1 MRRPFSGRDAR
12 AMAEKLTIVDV
23 DGDVPTA
30 VARIEKTLDRLGVA
44 VFAKIDHAAGARA
57 AGLELAD
64 EVVLVFG
71 DPAVGTALMQADP
84 RVGIDLPL
92 RMLVWAEDGRT
103 RVGYRDPP
111 RLAVDPASAELAAVL
126 GKMNGLLERLARVG
140 AVAG

>member
-1 MRRPFSGRDAR
+1 MD
-12 AMAEKLTIVDV
+12 EKLTIVDV
-23 DGDVPTA
+23 ESDVPTA
-30 VARIEKTLDRLGVA
+30 VARIEKALDRLGVT

-84 RVGIDLPL
+84 QIGIDLPL

-103 RVGYRDPP
+103 RVGYRDP
-111 RLAVDPASAELAAVL
+111 RGLAVDPASAEVATVL
-126 GKMNGLLERLARVG
+126 GKMNGLLGRVAREA